1 MSASRRRP
9 LHTRRWTELSIAL
22 LLAAVVLA
30 LGVSASVVP
39 SSSLRQLDGTSLH
52 SARGAP
58 PLFVVLAASP
68 SPLTLGQQTNLS
80 VIRVTGYVFGVTWSA
95 YNWTVLPVGC
105 NPANRSNLNCTPSET
120 GTFNVSVTVTDSANQ
135 SGIGTTL
142 VTVTNPS
149 SSSLFSAATLYLL
162 SGVIGIVAAAVTAVV
177 IVSYWRRR
185 RRSAPV
191 APMPESPYVPPERE
205 FPRP

>member
-1 MSASRRRP
+1 MHTALRP
-9 LHTRRWTELSIAL
+9 L
-22 LLAAVVLA
+22 VV
-30 LGVSASVVP
+30 VV
-39 SSSLRQLDGTSLH
+39 T
-52 SARGAP
+52 
-58 PLFVVLAASP
+58 ASP
-68 SPLTLGQQTNLS
+68 STLTLGEQTNLS
-80 VIRVTGYVFGVTWSA
+80 ASVTGYSFGVTWSK

-105 NPANRSNLNCTPSET
+105 DPGNQSNLNCTPSET
-120 GTFNVSVTVTDSANQ
+120 GTFNVSVIVTDSANQ
-135 SGIGTTL
+135 SGIGAKL

-185 RRSAPV
+185 QRSEPV
-191 APMPESPYVPPERE
+191 APVPDSPYVPPERE